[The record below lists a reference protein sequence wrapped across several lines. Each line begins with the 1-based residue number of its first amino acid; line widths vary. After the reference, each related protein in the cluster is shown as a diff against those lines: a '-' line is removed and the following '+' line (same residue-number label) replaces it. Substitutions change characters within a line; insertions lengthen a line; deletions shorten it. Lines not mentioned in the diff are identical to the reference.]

1 MCPWQPGSGFVYVK
15 LGETRWEQG
24 GLGCASE
31 SRRLQVSF
39 TKPRRLEQE
48 RCFSGGRHCFPGVAT
63 LPALYNF
70 PRCTAYKPDAMK
82 IRQLDHQPSGHESCH
97 SLPEWVSPFMCL
109 VCSFLSWVLSGQG
122 PLWSWQFCIIFLQ
135 YWVWTQGLH
144 LEPLKVWWVFQ
155 DSVSWIINLGLASNH
170 NCPDACL
177 LSSWD
182 YRHEPP
188 VPGDTCD
195 ILENSCSV
203 SILVED

>member
-1 MCPWQPGSGFVYVK
+1 
-15 LGETRWEQG
+15 
-24 GLGCASE
+24 
-31 SRRLQVSF
+31 
-39 TKPRRLEQE
+39 
-48 RCFSGGRHCFPGVAT
+48 
-63 LPALYNF
+63 
-70 PRCTAYKPDAMK
+70 
-82 IRQLDHQPSGHESCH
+82 
-97 SLPEWVSPFMCL
+97 
-109 VCSFLSWVLSGQG
+109 
-122 PLWSWQFCIIFLQ
+122 LQ

-195 ILENSCSV
+195 ILEEEAIWTKQMK
-203 SILVED
+203 ILVQFPF